1 MYSEFGRAF
10 SLSMSTARLFASEK
24 DSNPLQIDSPSNS
37 KLEFTPTSQIPSVQV
52 EKDDDRRE
60 GKMEAKGEERSPTLL
75 PPSSSSSC
83 SSEEVGVK
91 DEKEERKKDP
101 SGNSVEVGVL
111 EEEKE
116 TDQGK
121 DNVRDDGDDDDG
133 YHTPTSPRHRIPET
147 GVCPPAPKKP
157 VHLLYLKRKVR
168 AGDQVRR
175 RVDDIIEGQ
184 IGSFWGAEL
193 DDAGP
198 RTKKARGEATKD

>member
-1 MYSEFGRAF
+1 MYSEFGQPF
-10 SLSMSTARLFASEK
+10 SPSMSTVQLFASEK
-24 DSNPLQIDSPSNS
+24 DPNPLQIDSPSNS
-37 KLEFTPTSQIPSVQV
+37 KLEFTQTSQIPSLEV
-52 EKDDDRRE
+52 EKDNNRRE
-60 GKMEAKGEERSPTLL
+60 VKMEAKGEESSPTLL

-83 SSEEVGVK
+83 SPEEVGVK

-121 DNVRDDGDDDDG
+121 DVIRDDGGDDDG
-133 YHTPTSPRHRIPET
+133 YHTPSSPRHRIPEAR
-147 GVCPPAPKKP
+147 VCPPAPKKP
-157 VHLLYLKRKVR
+157 VHLLYMKRKVR
-168 AGDQVRR
+168 AGQVRR
-175 RVDDIIEGQ
+175 RADDIESE

-198 RTKKARGEATKD
+198 RTKKARGEATNDQ